1 MKNLLLLISIL
12 AFSGISLGES
22 MMNQKSMEHIAK
34 GMAQS
39 AKGENGFV
47 EFSYSNVT
55 LYLISDVE
63 HDRMRIIAP
72 IADYN
77 KLTRQH
83 LDAAL
88 ESNFHKALDAR
99 YATSKGVLYS
109 AYMHRLSELSESQL
123 ISAVEQVAN
132 LALTFGGEY
141 SSGTL
146 VYGGSE

>member
-22 MMNQKSMEHIAK
+22 MMNQKSMEHIAR

-47 EFSYSNVT
+47 EFSYNNVT

-83 LDAAL
+83 LDATL

>member
-1 MKNLLLLISIL
+1 
-12 AFSGISLGES
+12 
-22 MMNQKSMEHIAK
+22 MNQKSMEHIAK
-34 GMAQS
+34 GMAQNS
-39 AKGENGFV
+39 KGENGFV

>member
-1 MKNLLLLISIL
+1 MCSIL

-22 MMNQKSMEHIAK
+22 MMNQVSMERIVK

-47 EFSYSNVT
+47 EFSYSNIT

-63 HDRMRIIAP
+63 HDRMRIITP

-77 KLTRQH
+77 QLTRRH

-88 ESNFHKALDAR
+88 ESNFHKSLDAR
-99 YATSKGVLYS
+99 YAASEGVLYS
-109 AYMHRLSELSESQL
+109 ANMHRLSALSESQL
-123 ISAVEQVAN
+123 ISAVAQVAN
-132 LALTFGGEY
+132 LARTFGDEY
-141 SSGTL
+141 SSGSL

>member
-1 MKNLLLLISIL
+1 
-12 AFSGISLGES
+12 
-22 MMNQKSMEHIAK
+22 
-34 GMAQS
+34 
-39 AKGENGFV
+39 
-47 EFSYSNVT
+47 
-55 LYLISDVE
+55 
-63 HDRMRIIAP
+63 
-72 IADYN
+72 
-77 KLTRQH
+77 LTRQH

-109 AYMHRLSELSESQL
+109 AYMHRLSELSELQL

-146 VYGGSE
+146 VYGGNE

>member
-1 MKNLLLLISIL
+1 MKNLLLLVSIL

-39 AKGENGFV
+39 SKGEKGFV

-77 KLTRQH
+77 KLTRQN

>member
-1 MKNLLLLISIL
+1 MKNLLLLVSIL

>member
-39 AKGENGFV
+39 SKGENGFV

-123 ISAVEQVAN
+123 ISAVGQVAN

>member
-1 MKNLLLLISIL
+1 MKKLLLMCSIL

-22 MMNQKSMEHIAK
+22 MMNQVSMERIVK

-47 EFSYSNVT
+47 EFSYSNIT

-63 HDRMRIIAP
+63 HDRMRIITP
-72 IADYN
+72 VADYN
-77 KLTRQH
+77 QLTRRH

-88 ESNFHKALDAR
+88 ESNFHKSLDAR
-99 YATSKGVLYS
+99 YAASEGVLYS

-123 ISAVEQVAN
+123 ISAVAQVAN
-132 LALTFGGEY
+132 LARTFGDEY
-141 SSGTL
+141 SSGSL

>member
-1 MKNLLLLISIL
+1 MKKLLLMCSIL
-12 AFSGISLGES
+12 AFSGISLGEA
-22 MMNQKSMEHIAK
+22 MMNQVSMENIVK

-47 EFSYSNVT
+47 EFSYSNIT

-63 HDRMRIIAP
+63 HDRMRIITP
-72 IADYN
+72 VADYN
-77 KLTRQH
+77 QLTRRH

-88 ESNFHKALDAR
+88 ESNFHKSLDAR
-99 YATSKGVLYS
+99 YAASEGVLYS

-123 ISAVEQVAN
+123 ISAVAQVAN
-132 LALTFGGEY
+132 LARTFGDEY
-141 SSGTL
+141 SSGSL